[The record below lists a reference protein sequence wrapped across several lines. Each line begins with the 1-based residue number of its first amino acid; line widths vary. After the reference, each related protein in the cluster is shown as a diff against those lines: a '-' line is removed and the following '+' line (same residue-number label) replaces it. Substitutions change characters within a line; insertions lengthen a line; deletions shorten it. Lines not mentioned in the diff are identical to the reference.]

1 MNNEN
6 FTHSNGI
13 VKETAWLLAT
23 VVVNATGALK
33 INSQWT
39 DSCHPFVTPSLQ
51 RSQLNKGCTHL
62 FEM

>member
-1 MNNEN
+1 MAPSGFLMNNEN

-33 INSQWT
+33 INSHQIQWI
-39 DSCHPFVTPSLQ
+39 
-51 RSQLNKGCTHL
+51 
-62 FEM
+62 